1 MSARPCRAV
10 PSVLF
15 WVTHGETSSVLI
27 RRGRPGHAPGSGQ
40 GMTQAARRRKVAC
53 PPTYFPRPVATGV
66 DLRTV
71 QERFAC
77 LAPGHLAAAVEK
89 IVAAPSLVVRR
100 PPAVVNLRR
109 N

>member
-1 MSARPCRAV
+1 
-10 PSVLF
+10 
-15 WVTHGETSSVLI
+15 
-27 RRGRPGHAPGSGQ
+27 GHAPGSGQ

-89 IVAAPSLVVRR
+89 IVAAPSVVVRR
-100 PPAVVNLRR
+100 PQALVNFGRTSSPSR
-109 N
+109 PSSRTKGGDTREVCG